1 MKIDRLTRNPVDPGQ
16 VSEAAEAALDRL
28 DDALMKRGT
37 LGADSID
44 WAQTRRDAQAV
55 LGDCLHLQALR
66 GLVFALCQSQ
76 SDSDLLAA
84 LSATQGALAPS
95 VWSVLHPQGG
105 RAERKRQQW
114 AADMLAALA
123 QALKQADLANRG
135 LPPETLATARA
146 ITPLAEAAGL
156 EVAAWLAGLTEARPR
171 GQTGP
176 GKALSEPEPRGGAL
190 TRDLDA
196 RGRAELRRDLRALA
210 ERISRHDPAADV
222 AFLMRRYAA
231 WLEFSALPP
240 VDAEGRVEQQP
251 MPANI
256 VDEFRAAAERPT
268 ETALARLEDRL
279 FNSPDWFEGH
289 RLAARMAQGLGH
301 QAIAEAIRAR
311 VAQRLTALP
320 GLADLRYANGA
331 PYLEPG
337 LADWAQGGSTV
348 ASSLMS
354 ASPMS
359 ASLAQAAP
367 EAEPET
373 DSPAD
378 LQGRI
383 AALEGAMSAG
393 ASRRARAV
401 AKLALARAL
410 AAAGLPGHA
419 RLLLQE
425 LSDTL
430 ADPVLAEW
438 DRDLAEE
445 LRAELSRL
453 PRL

>member
-1 MKIDRLTRNPVDPGQ
+1 MRIERLLGNPPDPGRI
-16 VSEAAEAALDRL
+16 SEGAEAALDRL

-37 LGADSID
+37 LGAESID
-44 WAQTRRDAQAV
+44 WPQIRRDAQTV
-55 LGDCLHLQALR
+55 LTDCLHMQALR
-66 GLVFALCQSQ
+66 GLIFALCQGQ
-76 SDSDLLAA
+76 SEADLLAA
-84 LSATQGALAPS
+84 LSVTQGALAPS
-95 VWSVLHPQGG
+95 VWSVLHPQGA

-114 AADMLAALA
+114 AGDMLSALLGT
-123 QALKQADLANRG
+123 LKQVDLASRG
-135 LPPETLATARA
+135 LAPETLATARA

-156 EVAAWLAGLTEARPR
+156 EVSGWLGGLSEACPR
-171 GQTGP
+171 GQAGASKSQP
-176 GKALSEPEPRGGAL
+176 EAEPRGGPPA
-190 TRDLDA
+190 RELDA

-210 ERISRHDPAADV
+210 ERVSRHDPATDV

-240 VDAEGRVEQQP
+240 VDGEGRVEQQP

-268 ETALARLEDRL
+268 DTALARLEDRL

-301 QAIAEAIRAR
+301 HAIAEAVRTR
-311 VAQRLTALP
+311 VAQRLAALP
-320 GLADLRYANGA
+320 GLAGLRYANGA

-337 LADWAQGGSTV
+337 LADWARGGGAAAPAAVQTV
-348 ASSLMS
+348 
-354 ASPMS
+354 PE
-359 ASLAQAAP
+359 AAP
-367 EAEPET
+367 EEQEPE
-373 DSPAD
+373 D
-378 LQGRI
+378 LQARI
-383 AALEGAMSAG
+383 AGLEGAITAAS
-393 ASRRARAV
+393 SRRARAV

-430 ADPVLAEW
+430 ADPILAEW

-453 PRL
+453 PRS